1 MLTFSQIAKALHKE
15 LQGMTLDQIRET
27 SHTSGTRL
35 NKLSRLISVYE
46 KAQLSKAAKDAGLIG
61 VGLISYAEHRA
72 NVFARRIKFEL

>member
-1 MLTFSQIAKALHKE
+1 MLTFSQIAKAVAKE
-15 LQGMTLDQIRET
+15 LQGLTLEQTREI

-35 NKLSRLISVYE
+35 NKLCRVLSVYE

-72 NVFARRIKFEL
+72 TVFARRIKFEL